1 METVLVATPPRPSRR
16 ICSEALAE
24 KSDLGLSLA
33 LDNVRSA
40 LNSNP
45 PRILVHDDEKFI

>member
-1 METVLVATPPRPSRR
+1 MKTVLAATPPTPSRR
-16 ICSEALAE
+16 LYSEALAE

-33 LDNVRSA
+33 LDNVRSV